1 MTKQSIRAEMAGRVR
16 DLPPAYC
23 READAAICRWVE
35 QSALYREAR
44 TVFCYAG
51 TEREIDTADLL
62 RAALRD
68 GKRLVLPLC
77 TAPGIMEARQIVRL
91 EDLVGGKYGILA
103 PRPQCPLVAPE
114 EIDLAVIPCCTGNA
128 AGQRLGYGGG
138 YYDRFLPGT
147 ACPKLLLC
155 RERLVREDL
164 PMDGHDV
171 VMDYL
176 ATEKGITAC
185 RQANN

>member
-1 MTKQSIRAEMAGRVR
+1 MTKQTIRAEVAALVR

-23 READAAICRWVE
+23 READAAICRLVR

-51 TEREIDTADLL
+51 TKREIDTAALL
-62 RAALRD
+62 RAALED

-77 TAPGIMEARQIVRL
+77 TAPGVMEARRIERL
-91 EDLVGGKYGILA
+91 EDLAAGKYGILEPG
-103 PRPQCPLVAPE
+103 PRCPLVPPE
-114 EIDLAVIPCCTGNA
+114 EIDLAVVPCCTGNA

-138 YYDRFLPGT
+138 YYDRFLPRTG
-147 ACPKLLLC
+147 CPKILLC

-164 PMDGHDV
+164 PMDEHDM
-171 VMDYL
+171 VMDYFV
-176 ATEKGITAC
+176 TERGIMAC